1 MGSPRC
7 DERSWPSDP
16 RHLRCPQSTHWH
28 HCLSISD
35 CCGERVSYQ
44 VVSVCW
50 VARSLADGVGSLTG
64 PAGLF
69 ARSVHDSYVI
79 SQRMRQSLL
88 QSASLSYPNVA
99 SYRILLFL
107 YESRAWIMAM
117 IWSSKDVWL
126 LSRQGWSKEGVLP

>member
-44 VVSVCW
+44 VV
-50 VARSLADGVGSLTG
+50 ARSLADGERSLTG
-64 PAGLF
+64 PAGLS

-88 QSASLSYPNVA
+88 QSAFHSYPNVA

-107 YESRAWIMAM
+107 YESRACIMAM

-126 LSRQGWSKEGVLP
+126 LSRQGWSKEGVPS